1 MGSARTMNI
10 QVTLRTILRANE
22 REFKLDIDFSCAD
35 AVSVIFGPSGS
46 GKSVTLQAIAGLI
59 KPASGI
65 VRIGDRVLFDSDSN
79 INLPPQQR
87 RVGYLFQ
94 DYALFP
100 HLTVVENIGFSS
112 QPGKQKTHAAD
123 ARYALDEL
131 IRIFELTSLEN
142 SFPSQLSGGQKQRVA
157 LARTLFAKP
166 DILLLDE
173 PFAALDPLLRD
184 TMRQELLAIRTHFNI
199 PMIIITHDPDDVAAF
214 AQAVFIVEQGR
225 IVRTIA
231 LAEKL
236 KNAPPDA
243 DKITFVKQ
251 ILTQ

>member
-1 MGSARTMNI
+1 MNI
-10 QVTLRTILRANE
+10 QATLRTTLRANK
-22 REFKLDIDFSCAD
+22 REFKLDIDFFCED

-59 KPASGI
+59 KPVSGS
-65 VRIGDRVLFDSDSN
+65 VRIGDRVLFDSDSR

-100 HLTVVENIGFSS
+100 HLTVVENIGFSG
-112 QPGKQKTHAAD
+112 PGKQKNHAAD
-123 ARYALDEL
+123 VRYSLAEL
-131 IRIFELTSLEN
+131 IKIFELTGLEN

-157 LARTLFAKP
+157 LARTLFTRP

-214 AQAVFIVEQGR
+214 AQTVFIVEQGH
-225 IVRTIA
+225 IARTIA
-231 LAEKL
+231 LTGQF
-236 KNAPPDA
+236 KNTPPDI
-243 DKITFVKQ
+243 DKNTFVRQ
-251 ILTQ
+251 ILAQS